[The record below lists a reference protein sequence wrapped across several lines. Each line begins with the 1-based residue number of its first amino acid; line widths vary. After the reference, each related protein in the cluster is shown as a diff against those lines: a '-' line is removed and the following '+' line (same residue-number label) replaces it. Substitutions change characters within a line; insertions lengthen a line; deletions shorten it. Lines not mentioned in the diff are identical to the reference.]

1 MNREQVKGATGKA
14 IGTLKDMVGKVT
26 GSKKV
31 QAEGK
36 ADKVAGA
43 AHSAAGEVKE
53 SARAVV
59 DKVKPNFPTR
69 RKNMT

>member
-1 MNREQVKGATGKA
+1 
-14 IGTLKDMVGKVT
+14 MVGKVT

-59 DKVKPNFPTR
+59 DKYFFFF
-69 RKNMT
+69 